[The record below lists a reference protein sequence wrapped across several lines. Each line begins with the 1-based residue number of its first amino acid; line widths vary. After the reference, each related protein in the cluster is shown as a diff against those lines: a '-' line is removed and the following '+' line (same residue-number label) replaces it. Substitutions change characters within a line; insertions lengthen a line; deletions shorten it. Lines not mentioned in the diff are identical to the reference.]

1 MSRPPRHDGLKRPDR
16 PKRDR
21 PKRTGPKR
29 DRPERDGP
37 KRDRPERTRPKRARP
52 EHAAPSSAGDASS
65 HSDRIAKVMARAG
78 LCSRRDAEDWIAAGR
93 VAVNGKTIASPAVN
107 VTARDRITIDGK
119 PMPQRERTRLF
130 LYNKPVGLVTT
141 NADPQGRPTVFD
153 ALPAD
158 LPRLMSVGR
167 LDIGTEGLLLLTNDG
182 GLARVL
188 ELPDTQWLRRYRVR
202 AHGRISQA
210 ELDRLRDG
218 ISIDGVNYGPIE
230 ATLEREQGTNMWLGF
245 AIREGKNR
253 EVRNVL
259 GHLGLQ
265 VNRLIRVAFG
275 PFELGELREGAVV
288 EVETPALR
296 AALGDA
302 LAAKAGCDFASPV
315 TARGTARSR
324 EERREERYE
333 QRRVIRQREH
343 GERGP
348 RMRDERSPHGRE
360 GPRRERDERG
370 PARERTRTP
379 HERDR
384 TPREDRPP
392 RERNRMAR
400 ERDRPPRDRD
410 GSPRAGKPFRRGRTR
425 EDERP
430 EKPPGR
436 PRRGHAWRQDD
447 APLRQT
453 YRGSRRADLKIPDE
467 DRPGQARRPPQGP
480 QGPPHPRRAVR
491 HAEAETGARVGSA
504 SAARPAQTADI
515 RSRVGTAAVA
525 APAARRP
532 GSLNAD
538 RLNADRRRPAR
549 RAHPRRPE
557 IASHHGRPATA
568 CASRSSTS
576 SPTPTAIPSPARGC
590 STSSPAP
597 ARSASKR
604 CRAAR
609 ASRS

>member
-1 MSRPPRHDGLKRPDR
+1 MSRPPRHDGPKRPDR
-16 PKRDR
+16 PKRER
-21 PKRTGPKR
+21 PERERPKR
-29 DRPERDGP
+29 DRPERA
-37 KRDRPERTRPKRARP
+37 RPKGVRP

-93 VAVNGKTIASPAVN
+93 VAVNGQTIASPAVN
-107 VTARDRITIDGK
+107 VTARDRVTIDGK
-119 PMPQRERTRLF
+119 PLPQRERTRLF
-130 LYNKPVGLVTT
+130 LYNKPVGLLTT

-153 ALPAD
+153 ALPAG

-202 AHGRISQA
+202 AHGSIGQA

-230 ATLEREQGTNMWLGF
+230 ASLEREQGTNMWLGF

-265 VNRLIRVAFG
+265 VNRLIRIAFG

-324 EERREERYE
+324 DERREERYE

-348 RMRDERSPHGRE
+348 RMRDER
-360 GPRRERDERG
+360 G
-370 PARERTRTP
+370 PAGDRDRPPRGRDGLSR
-379 HERDR
+379 ERDR

-392 RERNRMAR
+392 RERDRMAR

-410 GSPRAGKPFRRGRTR
+410 RPLRERDGSPRTGKPFRRGRAR

-467 DRPGQARRPPQGP
+467 DRPDKRAGLLKDRKGRRILVERFGTRKPKPEP
-480 QGPPHPRRAVR
+480 APKA
-491 HAEAETGARVGSA
+491 
-504 SAARPAQTADI
+504 AARGDQ
-515 RSRVGTAAVA
+515 
-525 APAARRP
+525 
-532 GSLNAD
+532 
-538 RLNADRRRPAR
+538 RRRR
-549 RAHPRRPE
+549 
-557 IASHHGRPATA
+557 
-568 CASRSSTS
+568 
-576 SPTPTAIPSPARGC
+576 TPD
-590 STSSPAP
+590 
-597 ARSASKR
+597 
-604 CRAAR
+604 R
-609 ASRS
+609 ASGPRPSRPRPRDDRDR

>member
-1 MSRPPRHDGLKRPDR
+1 MSRPPKHDRPKSQDR

-21 PKRTGPKR
+21 PKRA
-29 DRPERDGP
+29 RPER
-37 KRDRPERTRPKRARP
+37 ARS
-52 EHAAPSSAGDASS
+52 EHAGPSSAGDAAS

-93 VAVNGKTIASPAVN
+93 VAVNGKPIATPAVN
-107 VTARDRITIDGK
+107 VTARDRVTVDGK
-119 PMPQRERTRLF
+119 PLPQRERTRLF

-141 NADPQGRPTVFD
+141 NADPEGRPTVFD
-153 ALPAD
+153 ALPAG

-202 AHGRISQA
+202 AHGRISQP

-218 ISIDGVNYGPIE
+218 ISVEGVNYGPIE
-230 ATLEREQGTNMWLGF
+230 ATLEHEQGSNIWLGF

-259 GHLGLQ
+259 GALGLQ

-275 PFELGELREGAVV
+275 PFELGNLREGAII

-302 LAAKAGCDFASPV
+302 LAEKANCDFASPV
-315 TARGTARSR
+315 TARATAHSR

-343 GERGP
+343 GEREPARRG
-348 RMRDERSPHGRE
+348 REERVLGRDERPRDRSPREHDRPRRERDGPPRERDEARRERDGMPRERNRSPHGRD
-360 GPRRERDERG
+360 GAPR
-370 PARERTRTP
+370 P
-379 HERDR
+379 
-384 TPREDRPP
+384 
-392 RERNRMAR
+392 
-400 ERDRPPRDRD
+400 
-410 GSPRAGKPFRRGRTR
+410 GKPFRRDRAR
-425 EDERP
+425 DDARP

-467 DRPGQARRPPQGP
+467 DRPDKRAGLVKDRKGRRILVERFGTKKPKPEP
-480 QGPPHPRRAVR
+480 
-491 HAEAETGARVGSA
+491 A
-504 SAARPAQTADI
+504 SK
-515 RSRVGTAAVA
+515 
-525 APAARRP
+525 
-532 GSLNAD
+532 
-538 RLNADRRRPAR
+538 
-549 RAHPRRPE
+549 
-557 IASHHGRPATA
+557 
-568 CASRSSTS
+568 
-576 SPTPTAIPSPARGC
+576 
-590 STSSPAP
+590 AP
-597 ARSASKR
+597 ARTGPRKR
-604 CRAAR
+604 RTSDR
-609 ASRS
+609 ASGPRPSRPRPRDDRDR